1 MAWGPVAWPRPETV
15 AFGFL
20 SYLRGERPEHKTG
33 RTIESDELI
42 LDPRR
47 MAEVFEEIN
56 AHHALV
62 AVHPEG
68 CEDDFNSAI
77 LKVDAA
83 QKYLLMDELN
93 DKQAHQ
99 RLLQS
104 RRLFVFTRLKGV
116 DISFTGEVTEVGE
129 QNGIAFYHIPFPQE
143 LTYKQ
148 RRHFHRLAVP
158 MGVRIPFQLLDEREH
173 FLHGEVNDLS
183 IGGFSGR
190 LTSPHGEAMEKGKYF
205 PRCVLTLPEDKKII
219 TSLELCYSLQWYKVS
234 NLNLGARF
242 MNLEPGDQRR
252 IEQYIRKTERE
263 IRRRKLQLES

>member
-1 MAWGPVAWPRPETV
+1 MA
-15 AFGFL
+15 FSFL
-20 SYLRGERPEHKTG
+20 AYLKGERPEHKTG

-42 LDPRR
+42 VDPRR
-47 MAEVFEEIN
+47 MAEIFQEIN

-62 AVHPEG
+62 AIHPEG

-83 QKYLLMDELN
+83 QHYLILDELN
-93 DKQAHQ
+93 DKAAHRQ
-99 RLLQS
+99 LVQS
-104 RRLFVFTRLKGV
+104 RRLYFFTRLQGV
-116 DISFTGEVTEVGE
+116 DISFTGEVSDIGE
-129 QNGIAFYHIPFPQE
+129 QDGIAFYHIPFPQE
-143 LTYKQ
+143 LAYKQ
-148 RRHFHRLAVP
+148 RRHFHRLVIP

-190 LTSPHGEAMEKGKYF
+190 LTSRLGEPLDKGKYF
-205 PRCVLTLPEDKKII
+205 PRCVLTLPDDKKVV
-219 TSLELCYSLQWYKVS
+219 TSLELCHSLQWYKVS
-234 NLNLGARF
+234 NLTIGARF
-242 MNLEPGDQRR
+242 MDLEPGDQRL